1 MLDKIADWFGQQ
13 GERPNKF
20 TRYMGERIRTAREEA
35 GFSQEKLASLIYLR
49 RATLSDI
56 ENGKVETD
64 AGTLSLLSYCLRKP
78 LLYFF
83 PKPIYEE
90 LVKKDM
96 DALSLEMQMQ
106 FEQINGDE
114 LKKLAIDIIK
124 AFAKFDPK
132 DMVARLA
139 PDFAAMIVNEIEIDK
154 EMKEHDGKRRKKK

>member
-1 MLDKIADWFGQQ
+1 MLDKIADWFGTK
-13 GERPNKF
+13 GESPNKF

-35 GFSQEKLASLIYLR
+35 GFSQEKLASLVYLR

-64 AGTLSLLSYCLRKP
+64 SSTLGLLSYCLRKP
-78 LLYFF
+78 LVYFF

-106 FEQINGDE
+106 FEQIYDDD
-114 LKKLAIDIIK
+114 LKKIAIDIVK
-124 AFAKFDPK
+124 VLGKFDPK

-139 PDFAAMIVNEIEIDK
+139 PNFAAMVADEIQIDE
-154 EMKEHDGKRRKKK
+154 EMNFQ